1 MKKKIL
7 TILITILAL
16 CMCMFTLTACGEPPH
31 THTYETTIVPPTCTE
46 EGYTAQICHCGDI
59 IGKESIVPATGHD
72 YQEKISNNDGTKTV
86 TCECGDSIVAVDE
99 TILIVNDNVVT
110 GLTTYGKTL
119 SSIVIP
125 DSVTSIGEAAFSL
138 CSSLTSVVIGDRVT
152 SIGEGVFAGCTS
164 LTSIEIPDSVT
175 SIGEGAFGLCSSLTS
190 VVIPDSVTSIGE
202 DAFSFCLSLTSVT
215 IGNDVESI
223 GSSAFA
229 NCISLTSIL
238 VDENNVSYK
247 SIDGNLYSKDG
258 KVLIRYAPGK
268 KDTVFTIPNSVTSIG
283 EEAFLGCSSLTSIV
297 IPDSVTSIGE
307 DAFYNCSSLQS
318 ITLPFIGETKDGT
331 TNTHFG

>member
-138 CSSLTSVVIGDRVT
+138 CSSLTSVV
-152 SIGEGVFAGCTS
+152 
-164 LTSIEIPDSVT
+164 
-175 SIGEGAFGLCSSLTS
+175 
-190 VVIPDSVTSIGE
+190 
-202 DAFSFCLSLTSVT
+202 
-215 IGNDVESI
+215 
-223 GSSAFA
+223 
-229 NCISLTSIL
+229 
-238 VDENNVSYK
+238 
-247 SIDGNLYSKDG
+247 
-258 KVLIRYAPGK
+258 
-268 KDTVFTIPNSVTSIG
+268 
-283 EEAFLGCSSLTSIV
+283 
-297 IPDSVTSIGE
+297 
-307 DAFYNCSSLQS
+307 
-318 ITLPFIGETKDGT
+318 
-331 TNTHFG
+331 